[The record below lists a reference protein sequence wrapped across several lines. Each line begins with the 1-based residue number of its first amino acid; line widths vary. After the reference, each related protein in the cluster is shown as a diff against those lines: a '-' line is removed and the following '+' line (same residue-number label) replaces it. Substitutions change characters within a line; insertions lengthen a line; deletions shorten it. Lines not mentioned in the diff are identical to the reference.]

1 MRMVKL
7 FKEWKWVILFGFL
20 ILLIALGIRL
30 YNLTLLPVFTDEA
43 IYVRWSQVMRAE
55 PTLRFLPLSDG
66 KQPLYMWLVIPFF
79 KIFTD
84 PLLAGRM
91 VSVLAGVGTLIGIF
105 VLGYLLFKSK
115 KAALISS
122 LIYAISPFS
131 FFFDRM
137 ALADSLLS
145 FFGIWI
151 AILGYLTITFARLDL
166 AMITGFLLGG
176 ALLTKSPALFF
187 TLLLPTLG
195 VFAQFPKGKKEIILH
210 LAKLVGL
217 YGVILLIGYGMY
229 QILRLG
235 PNFQMIALRN
245 QDYVYP
251 ISHILTSFK
260 DPLKPFLIR
269 AWEWLVI
276 LGPWTVLVLALFGI
290 ILNVKSHL
298 RSILILFLWFFIPI
312 FVQSEFGKVFT
323 ARYIFFTLPYL
334 FLLAGSAF
342 LVKNKILKIVL
353 TITIFVFTLLS
364 FKNDYF
370 LLTQPELA
378 NLPRSERSGYLE
390 EWTAGYGNK
399 EIADYL
405 IKFSQANP
413 NEKLVVGTEGYFGT
427 LPDGLLIY
435 TTNYSNIVV
444 IGQDFPVKE
453 VSKNL
458 YDSRKAGNF
467 TYLVVNSDRF
477 WMNNPKELTLLAVY
491 PKAVR
496 PDGSRETLYFF
507 EVNNEILRKVP
518 KAKL

>member
-1 MRMVKL
+1 MRKF

-55 PTLRFLPLSDG
+55 PTLRFVPLSDG

-79 KIFTD
+79 KLFTD
-84 PLLAGRM
+84 PLFAGRI
-91 VSVLAGVGTLIGIF
+91 VSVLAGTGTLIGIF
-105 VLGYLLFKSK
+105 VLGNLLFKSK
-115 KAALISS
+115 KTALISS

-145 FFGIWI
+145 FFGVWI
-151 AILGYLTITFARLDL
+151 AILGYLTVTFARLDL

-195 VFAQFPKGKKEIILH
+195 IFAQFPKGKKEILLH
-210 LAKLVGL
+210 LGKLIGL

-235 PNFQMIALRN
+235 PNFQMIAIRN
-245 QDYVYP
+245 KDYVYP
-251 ISHILTSFK
+251 ISHIFSSFA

-269 AWEWLVI
+269 AWEWIVG
-276 LGPWTVLVLALFGI
+276 LGPWTVLVLALCGI
-290 ILNVKSHL
+290 VLNIKKHS
-298 RSILILFLWFFIPI
+298 RSVLILFAWFFLPI
-312 FVQSEFGKVFT
+312 FAQSEFGKVFT

-342 LVKNKILKIVL
+342 MVTNKILKIGL
-353 TITIFVFTLLS
+353 TITLFVFVLLS

-390 EWTAGYGNK
+390 EWTSGYGNK

-405 IKFSQANP
+405 IDFSLKNP

-427 LPDGLLIY
+427 LPDGLLNY
-435 TTNYSNIVV
+435 TNSYSNIIV
-444 IGQDFPVKE
+444 IGQDIPIKE
-453 VSKNL
+453 VSKSL
-458 YDSRKAGNF
+458 YESRKSGNP

-477 WMNNPKELTLLAVY
+477 WMVNPPELTLLAVY
-491 PKAVR
+491 PKGVR

-507 EVNNEILRKVP
+507 EVNNNILRKAKP
-518 KAKL
+518 KL